1 MIYLSDI
8 TKNQREEK
16 YMIYPFVTAGDKNTD
31 FPGFDNTA
39 LQAAV
44 DSVAGGGEV
53 VLSAGVYEMSDAL
66 RMRSGVLL
74 RGQGEQTVL
83 FKTPS
88 VESDV
93 IRYMGVGHFEVA
105 VKNPERFKP
114 GMGVHIYDS
123 HAGGFY
129 STVATIISI
138 EGNCLNLSRA
148 LCSDISHK
156 SGGKAVSVFPII
168 EGYGIADAC
177 VSELV
182 IDGNRKNNAYINGCR
197 GAGVFLVQ
205 SDRVTMRALTVRNFN
220 GDALSFQHGVGCIA
234 QNNICENNSGSGLHP
249 GGGSVAPLLT
259 GNKCINN
266 DGDGIFYCLRVT
278 YSTCEN
284 NICANNGRNG
294 ISIGH
299 RDNNLHIRG
308 NTFENNRETGVYYRS
323 DDTGDTGVSV
333 IFENNIIR
341 GNSGGDSGSQ
351 VNFGTA
357 AQNVCFFG
365 NTIEAQPGQNAVSG
379 RGEPVSLYFDGN
391 DIDGNVALRGDG
403 LQYKRPEVLP
413 KAGCEAAK
421 PEHARHLG
429 RPGRTAF

>member
-1 MIYLSDI
+1 
-8 TKNQREEK
+8 
-16 YMIYPFVTAGDKNTD
+16 MIYPFVTAGAANTD

-44 DSVAGGGEV
+44 DAVAGGGEV
-53 VLSAGVYEMSDAL
+53 RLSAGVYEMYDSL
-66 RMRSGVLL
+66 RMRSGVTA
-74 RGQGEQTVL
+74 RGQGEKTVL

-105 VKNPERFKP
+105 VKSPELFKP

-123 HAGGFY
+123 YAGGFY
-129 STVATIISI
+129 STVATVVSI
-138 EGNCLNLSRA
+138 EGSYLNLSRA
-148 LCSDISHK
+148 LCSDISHQN
-156 SGGKAVSVFPII
+156 GGKVVSVFPVI
-168 EGYGIADAC
+168 EGYQIADAA
-177 VSELV
+177 VLDLV
-182 IDGNRKNNAYINGCR
+182 IDGNRQNNAYINGCR

-205 SDRVTMRALTVRNFN
+205 SDRVVMRNLTVRRFN

-234 QNNICENNSGSGLHP
+234 ENNICEKNSGSGLHP
-249 GGGSVAPLLT
+249 GGGSVAPLLR
-259 GNKCINN
+259 GNKCRNN

-284 NICANNGRNG
+284 NICSDNGGNG

-299 RDNNLHIRG
+299 RDNNLLIRG
-308 NTFENNRETGVYYRS
+308 NTFENNRRAGAYYRP
-323 DDTGDTGVSV
+323 DDTADTGVSV

-341 GNSGGDSGSQ
+341 GNSGGDLGSQ
-351 VNFGTA
+351 VRFDNA
-357 AQNVCFFG
+357 AKNVCFFG
-365 NTIEAQPGQNAVSG
+365 NTIAAPPGRNAVSG
-379 RGEPVSLYFDGN
+379 RDEPESLYLDGN
-391 DIDGNVALRGDG
+391 NIEGGIAFCGNGLRYG
-403 LQYKRPEVLP
+403 RPEVLP
-413 KAGCEAAK
+413 EAGCDSAK